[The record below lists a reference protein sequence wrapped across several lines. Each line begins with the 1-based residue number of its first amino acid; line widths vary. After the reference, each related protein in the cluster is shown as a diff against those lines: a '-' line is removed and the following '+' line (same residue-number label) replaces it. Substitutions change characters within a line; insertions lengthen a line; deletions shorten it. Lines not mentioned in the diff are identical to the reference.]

1 MCVLKCVIFRFRNY
15 AAMYLYIPLKDDQE
29 TSPDDLPEGLEKL
42 TGKLEKV
49 MELELTS
56 ERKLARVNVE
66 DVMTSLT
73 EKGFYIQM
81 PPNNILRK
89 DDSMLYDPSDSF

>member
-1 MCVLKCVIFRFRNY
+1 MKSVIFRCSKKEE
-15 AAMYLYIPLKDDQE
+15 MYLYVPFREEDKLLEQ
-29 TSPDDLPEGLEKL
+29 LPEGLEKL

-49 MELELTS
+49 MELELTP
-56 ERKLARVNVE
+56 ERKLARVKVE
-66 DVMTSLT
+66 DVMASLK

-81 PPNNILRK
+81 PPNDILRK